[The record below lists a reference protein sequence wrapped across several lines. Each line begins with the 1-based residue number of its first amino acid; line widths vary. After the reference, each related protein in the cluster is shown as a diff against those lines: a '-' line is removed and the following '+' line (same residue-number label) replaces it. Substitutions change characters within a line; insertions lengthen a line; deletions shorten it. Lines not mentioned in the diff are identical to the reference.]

1 MRPSDHIPTMF
12 YGTSLRGYSV
22 QRYTPSSHTHHDGKT
37 FGILLATNR
46 AGTGN
51 AFSASFLTGH
61 CLLFARAFDVG
72 PFRTLNIDQ
81 FAERGWHRFPFVQTA
96 APARHLSR
104 RRRRCAA
111 SASCP
116 SFQRQPAGGVVG
128 GEWTYESGIS
138 YQGALQG
145 ISSSGLGIFGPG
157 DRFPGANLAGPL
169 DPDGL
174 QYGLLSAGDN
184 TATGNGGVLGSDGL
198 IKNSVI
204 FTLGSLPVTFDLF
217 TGISNVVFQYG
228 TALDEPHFS
237 GTCTSNCSPPSAPVP
252 EPGGIALPGGALA
265 GFGLLRYRRK
275 T

>member
-1 MRPSDHIPTMF
+1 VFAAGLTVTVSVAHAAPIVYTGSQGSLAASVSFEVSGTDLIVVLTSTSSADVLVPTD
-12 YGTSLRGYSV
+12 V
-22 QRYTPSSHTHHDGKT
+22 
-37 FGILLATNR
+37 
-46 AGTGN
+46 
-51 AFSASFLTGH
+51 LTG
-61 CLLFARAFDVG
+61 VG
-72 PFRTLNIDQ
+72 FTLSGN
-81 FAERGWHRFPFVQTA
+81 PT
-96 APARHLSR
+96 LSR
-104 RRRRCAA
+104 T
-111 SASCP
+111 SAVLNTGSTVFYDP
-116 SFQRQPAGGVVG
+116 DGQPAGGVVG
-128 GEWTYESGIS
+128 GEWAYKSGIS

-204 FTLGSLPVTFDLF
+204 FTLGSLPVTFDPF
-217 TGISNVVFQYG
+217 TSISNVVFQYG
-228 TALDEPHFS
+228 AALDEPHFS

-252 EPGGIALPGGALA
+252 EPGGIALLGGALA